1 MSRFSALK
9 SLIKSNRGRWGS
21 WQHCEV
27 GEYVKAMWVKAEK
40 HQKDGDDSAVNGI
53 RLQCSDGKNLN
64 SAEGAKGEWSQL
76 FKYRT
81 EGMYEEGYDPYK
93 PYQDEIVSV
102 YVRSMPPCTG
112 NCDNEGVSGLRFKH
126 LDGRYYQSPDG
137 SQYCTLGHSK
147 WDTRCEFLSYN
158 ANGIWGSA
166 NCPAGTAVNGFRT
179 KAEEG

>member
-9 SLIKSNRGRWGS
+9 PLIKSNRGRWGS

-93 PYQDEIVSV
+93 PYQNEIVSV

-147 WDTRCEFLSYN
+147 WDVRCEFVSY
-158 ANGIWGSA
+158 NGIWGSA
-166 NCPAGTAVNGFRT
+166 NCPPGTAVNGFRT

>member
-1 MSRFSALK
+1 
-9 SLIKSNRGRWGS
+9 
-21 WQHCEV
+21 
-27 GEYVKAMWVKAEK
+27 MWVKAEK

-93 PYQDEIVSV
+93 PYQNEIVSV

-126 LDGRYYQSPDG
+126 LDGRYYPQVPPAFFKISDLAPDRGILQSELFTSR
-137 SQYCTLGHSK
+137 SQNLVLAKLPNS
-147 WDTRCEFLSYN
+147 
-158 ANGIWGSA
+158 
-166 NCPAGTAVNGFRT
+166 GFWRYGQFF
-179 KAEEG
+179 K